1 MTKHTEVSFSR
12 RDHMT
17 WHADIKQQTCSCENT
32 ARWLLVKCAFYVNC
46 LVQWY
51 FARTHTPS
59 KLMNYDVTA
68 NTESRGA
75 HVQLAHSCT
84 CTQTRV
90 MKAHRQIKQND
101 MKKMSV
107 CKHFSQI
114 PTQLL
119 QGFCTCVC
127 SWLYVCVF
135 SSHSDILRKHLRGF
149 NERIKLFSQDYLR
162 LELYIRVCVHVHMWT
177 RVFFSH
183 SNIQTFP
190 KASAGIE

>member
-1 MTKHTEVSFSR
+1 MTRQSEIGWPLYIGRRKETYRRRPPSGWVWLCFCWHKRCMTKHTEVSFSR

-51 FARTHTPS
+51 FARAHTPS

-101 MKKMSV
+101 MKKMITNTHV
-107 CKHFSQI
+107 C
-114 PTQLL
+114 L
-119 QGFCTCVC
+119 
-127 SWLYVCVF
+127 
-135 SSHSDILRKHLRGF
+135 
-149 NERIKLFSQDYLR
+149 
-162 LELYIRVCVHVHMWT
+162 
-177 RVFFSH
+177 
-183 SNIQTFP
+183 
-190 KASAGIE
+190 